1 MALIVEHMR
10 AREERLCA
18 RKDVLR
24 DRSPTPGPPRRGH
37 HVEDVERLAAVL
49 GEPELFAARER
60 SGSAAT
66 ARYTLRESGLTVF
79 LRHGSPDVGVLDEIF
94 GQRWYDPPAPVARL
108 LDARAAP
115 LRVVDLGAN
124 IGLFGLW
131 AAGRLGPVETTLY
144 EPDRFN
150 LAVLE
155 RTLEANGL
163 DAAWRVVRACAAAS
177 PGTTAFH
184 EGLFASSR
192 AAGTPDAPGAVVV
205 PVADVLPELA
215 GVDLL
220 KVDMEGGEWSV
231 LADPR
236 FAPARVAVVAL
247 EYHPHLCPGP
257 HPRAAAEGLLRD
269 AGYEIESLF
278 ERSEGVGM
286 LWAWRRPA
294 GGSGGGR
301 RGAPEELGVA
311 PHGLGGALEEVG
323 LGAHERRGLAQRRG
337 GLVEELGL
345 LAHGPRHGVEEL
357 DLLAKRPEGL
367 AHELVLG
374 GGLLIQRALE
384 ELRLGLERG
393 HELARELGL
402 RAESARRLAELL
414 HLLAP
419 EAERVERRVLDH
431 SVSSCGD
438 PAS

>member
-1 MALIVEHMR
+1 M
-10 AREERLCA
+10 
-18 RKDVLR
+18 
-24 DRSPTPGPPRRGH
+24 
-37 HVEDVERLAAVL
+37 ERLAAVL

-66 ARYTLRESGLTVF
+66 ARYTLRESGLTIF

-131 AAGRLGPVETTLY
+131 AAGRLGPAETTLY

-177 PGTTAFH
+177 RGTTAFH

-269 AGYEIESLF
+269 AGYEIE
-278 ERSEGVGM
+278 EPVRAGRWGRHAVG
-286 LWAWRRPA
+286 LARRPRSLGA
-294 GGSGGGR
+294 G

-357 DLLAKRPEGL
+357 DLLAKRLEGL

-374 GGLLIQRALE
+374 GGLLIQRPLE
-384 ELRLGLERG
+384 ELRLGPERG

-402 RAESARRLAELL
+402 RAESARGLAELL

-431 SVSSCGD
+431 PASSCGE